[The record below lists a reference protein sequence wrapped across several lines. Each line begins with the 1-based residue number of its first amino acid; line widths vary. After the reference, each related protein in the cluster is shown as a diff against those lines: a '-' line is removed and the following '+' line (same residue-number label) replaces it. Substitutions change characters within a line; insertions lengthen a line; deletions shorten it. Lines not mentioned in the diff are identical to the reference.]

1 MNRRDIEIA
10 NLKDKTVS
18 VYFGISSMLKSCA
31 CHGHRLSFVT

>member
-18 VYFGISSMLKSCA
+18 LRVLWHKLNAKELC
-31 CHGHRLSFVT
+31 LSWT